1 MIYDMTT
8 LKDQILSKPVKI
20 VLIEDNVEVAKWI
33 KDKISEFG
41 NLELAAISNTYNG
54 AFEMIKSEEPQLVIL
69 DLKLPDGN
77 GINILKKIRNA
88 KLNITVMVLS
98 LNVQAKNVCL
108 RLGADYFFDKNT
120 GTDILLENLKY
131 YNS

>member
-1 MIYDMTT
+1 M
-8 LKDQILSKPVKI
+8 
-20 VLIEDNVEVAKWI
+20 IEDNVEVAKWI

-41 NLELAAISNTYNG
+41 NLELAGISNTYNG

-98 LNVQAKNVCL
+98 LNVQSKNVCL
-108 RLGADYFFDKNT
+108 RIGADYFFDKSKELIFCWRNLSILPACKMAISKSKT
-120 GTDILLENLKY
+120 G
-131 YNS
+131 